1 MPSASQ
7 RPKVFRYAKFNID
20 ALCCLASRL
29 RGGIS
34 CHCDSS
40 QAPFSGSLNWAISI
54 HFIDGVEWLLRSP
67 LNENG
72 AIPCPRTNSMLLES
86 EAATL
91 KYLRSNS
98 SISVPEVFAYSCSKE
113 NDIGIPYILMSKAPG
128 SSLQP
133 HWTHMSSDDKAKI
146 LRQLGSITWQ
156 LCQLKFDRIGSLFE
170 GPRGPVIKTCLAR
183 GLLVCERHTL
193 PLNRGP
199 FTSTIDFYKALISA
213 FQEHASILPLNAH
226 CFLAP
231 FPLPEEF
238 EDSNQF
244 DRARDRWHDFVAI
257 DSKIDGS
264 DNRTDYMIVSDLLAD
279 MREKWVRD
287 TSLKEDS
294 CYFSLHH
301 PDISVNNIFIDE
313 EYNITCLIDWAFC
326 SSVPLSLAIAEPG
339 LPQSRHELPEVFRE
353 EFRRG
358 FSEAAYSTSNRADPA
373 ENALLCRILQLS
385 RPMWLISRLLSF
397 DTVVDYPVLNDL
409 WVITN
414 PNKGHLLEEFKIRQS
429 QDTYMGVHALLKE
442 DDDHSRAAE
451 EKHFK
456 KGTQVDLTVAR
467 KLTLVSQWSSRYGQ
481 HGFVGLRV
489 ASSAFKTGEALWKWI
504 DRCMIDLQEMYG

>member
-1 MPSASQ
+1 
-7 RPKVFRYAKFNID
+7 
-20 ALCCLASRL
+20 
-29 RGGIS
+29 
-34 CHCDSS
+34 
-40 QAPFSGSLNWAISI
+40 
-54 HFIDGVEWLLRSP
+54 
-67 LNENG
+67 
-72 AIPCPRTNSMLLES
+72 
-86 EAATL
+86 
-91 KYLRSNS
+91 
-98 SISVPEVFAYSCSKE
+98 
-113 NDIGIPYILMSKAPG
+113 
-128 SSLQP
+128 
-133 HWTHMSSDDKAKI
+133 
-146 LRQLGSITWQ
+146 
-156 LCQLKFDRIGSLFE
+156 
-170 GPRGPVIKTCLAR
+170 
-183 GLLVCERHTL
+183 
-193 PLNRGP
+193 
-199 FTSTIDFYKALISA
+199 
-213 FQEHASILPLNAH
+213 
-226 CFLAP
+226 
-231 FPLPEEF
+231 
-238 EDSNQF
+238 
-244 DRARDRWHDFVAI
+244 
-257 DSKIDGS
+257 
-264 DNRTDYMIVSDLLAD
+264 MIVSDLLAD
-279 MREKWVRD
+279 MCEKWVRD

-326 SSVPLSLAIAEPG
+326 SSVPLSSAITEPG

-385 RPMWLISRLLSF
+385 HPMWLISRLLSF